1 MSAEAAVD
9 LARIGGRPRRHFLA
23 IEQES
28 PDDLR
33 ELIELA
39 MRLKRERV
47 RGGAERPLAGRVL
60 AMIFEHPSL
69 RTRVSFEV
77 AMLHLGGTALYIGP
91 DEVGLGKRESV
102 ADVARVLSRYV
113 DAIMIRASSHDKV
126 EELARYATVP
136 VINGL
141 SPTEHPC
148 QALADL
154 LTIREHRG
162 ALAGVRLAYV
172 GDGNNVCASLMLGGA
187 KLGLRVVVAAP
198 NGYQPAAEVVERARE
213 AAARAGGEVRVTSD
227 PREAVAGADVV
238 YTDVWTS
245 MGQERESAERRA
257 AFAGFQINK
266 QLVDRAG
273 DAVVMHC
280 LPAHR
285 GEEITDEVIESEDS
299 IVFDQAENRLHA
311 QKAILHQLL
320 A

>member
-9 LARIGGRPRRHFLA
+9 LAPIAGRPRRHFLT
-23 IEQES
+23 IDQES

-33 ELIELA
+33 GLIELA
-39 MRLKRERV
+39 LRLKRERLA
-47 RGGAERPLAGRVL
+47 GALERPLAGRVL
-60 AMIFEHPSL
+60 AMIFERPSL

-77 AMLHLGGTALYIGP
+77 AMLQLGGTALYIGP
-91 DEVGLGKRESV
+91 DEVGLGKRESA

-113 DAIMIRASSHDKV
+113 DAIMIRSSGHEKI

-141 SPTEHPC
+141 SPAEHPC

-162 ALAGVRLAYV
+162 ALSGVRLAYV
-172 GDGNNVCASLMLGGA
+172 GDGNNVCASLMLGAA
-187 KLGLRVVVAAP
+187 KLGLKVAVAAP
-198 NGYQPAAEVVERARE
+198 TGYQPAGEVVARARE
-213 AAARAGGEVRVTSD
+213 AAARSGGDVRVTTD

-266 QLVDRAG
+266 QLVERAG

-311 QKAILHQLL
+311 QKAVLHQLL

>member
-9 LARIGGRPRRHFLA
+9 LARIGGRPQRHFLA
-23 IEQES
+23 IAHES

-33 ELIELA
+33 ELIDLA
-39 MRLKRERV
+39 LRLKRERLT
-47 RGGAERPLAGRVL
+47 GTAERPLRGRVL
-60 AMIFEHPSL
+60 AMLFEHPSL

-113 DAIMIRASSHDKV
+113 DAIVIRSSGHEKV

-141 SPTEHPC
+141 SPAEHPC

-162 ALAGVRLAYV
+162 ALKGVRLAYI
-172 GDGNNVCASLMLGGA
+172 GDGNNVCTSLMLGAA
-187 KLGLRVVVAAP
+187 KLGLRVAVAAP
-198 NGYQPAAEVVERARE
+198 NGYQPSPEVVARARE
-213 AAARAGGEVRVTSD
+213 AAADAGGDVRVTAD

-257 AFAGFQINK
+257 AFAGFQVNK
-266 QLVDRAG
+266 QLVERAG

-285 GEEITDEVIESEDS
+285 GEEISDEVIESEDS
-299 IVFDQAENRLHA
+299 IIFDQAENRLHA